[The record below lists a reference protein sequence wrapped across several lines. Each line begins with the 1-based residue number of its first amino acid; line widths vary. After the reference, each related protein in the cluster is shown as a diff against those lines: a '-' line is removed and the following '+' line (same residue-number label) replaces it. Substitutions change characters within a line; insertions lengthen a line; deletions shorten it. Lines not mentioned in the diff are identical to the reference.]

1 MQTLIAIKALV
12 CASAAR
18 EAWGEHWESLQDLGR
33 RGPNLEEGCKTVSPL
48 RWKKAPADPS
58 SERAGFVAGVGF
70 EPGPSPDHASDHAPA
85 ARAS

>member
-18 EAWGEHWESLQDLGR
+18 EAWGEHWESLKDLGR

-58 SERAGFVAGVGF
+58 SERAGFVAEVGL
-70 EPGPSPDHASDHAPA
+70 EPGPIPDHASDHAPA